1 MTAVL
6 LTRQPVLNRR
16 KTIIANRLL
25 VHAEDGSKAADELNA
40 LIDSWPAKHP
50 VLVSLH
56 GTDQS
61 LELMNW
67 IAPENTVVE
76 IEAAAANTPITRE
89 LIAQLADAGTAFC
102 LSGYTGAEAIDP
114 SHKYHYLLARQTVS
128 PKNLPDQGTP
138 IAIGVRNP
146 VEFDAAMAAGY
157 SGAAGWFMMATGAS
171 GRSLQAAHAHIVRII
186 NLVRRNAEVREIEI
200 ALKRDVAL
208 SFKLLRYINSAGF
221 GLMCEVQSFR
231 HAVSILGYDKL
242 NKWLSL
248 LLVTASKD
256 PTASA
261 LMQTSITRGRL
272 METLG
277 EHYVDR
283 SELDNLFV
291 TGAFSML
298 DRLLGTQM
306 DAIVAELSLP
316 EPVQDALLDRE
327 GTYTPLLRLARACEL
342 ETPETLAE
350 HATLLG
356 LVASAVN
363 RAHLSALAYADSLQH
378 GG

>member
-1 MTAVL
+1 MTTVL

-25 VHAEDGSKAADELNA
+25 VHAEDGGEAADELNA
-40 LIDSWPAKHP
+40 LIDAWPAKLP

-56 GTDQS
+56 GSDQC

-89 LIAQLADAGTAFC
+89 LLTQLADAGTAFC
-102 LSGYTGAEAIDP
+102 LSDYTGTEAVDS
-114 SHKYHYLLARQTVS
+114 SHKYQYLLARQNVS
-128 PKNLPDQGTP
+128 PKDLPALGMP
-138 IAIGVRNP
+138 IAIGVRSP
-146 VEFDAAMAAGY
+146 GEFDAAMAAGY
-157 SGAAGWFMMATGAS
+157 GGAAGWFMMATSAS

-186 NLVRRNAEVREIEI
+186 NLVRRNAEVREIET

-277 EHYVDR
+277 ERYVDK

-316 EPVQDALLDRE
+316 EPVQDALLDRA
-327 GTYTPLLRLARACEL
+327 GAYTPLLRLARACEL
-342 ETPETLAE
+342 ETPATLAE
-350 HATLLG
+350 HAALLG
-356 LVASAVN
+356 LDASAVN